1 MNEAGLSVI
10 FRGSNQLYE
19 WNTNA
24 VTPTLDRN
32 ATTDTANIAT
42 FNDPLPAGS
51 TENTLMFSYRAEVN
65 MAGGEVEFSLPTG
78 WAITKSLTVIAD
90 PDTDA
95 AGIIDDPYVRY
106 GTSFLVEVHERI
118 GSRRPVRQ

>member
-1 MNEAGLSVI
+1 MIL
-10 FRGSNQLYE
+10 
-19 WNTNA
+19 T
-24 VTPTLDRN
+24 DRN
-32 ATTDTANIAT
+32 NIAT

-95 AGIIDDPYVRY
+95 ATAVNDPYVRY
-106 GTSFLVEVHERI
+106 GTSQPL
-118 GSRRPVRQ
+118 G